1 MGGPCRCCLRQE
13 MRSIERWNGRS
24 WKVEKLKSWRVK
36 GFLDSLLTLQLW
48 DYRDRPLNLS
58 GKGLYD
64 CGELHIGGGVGGNR
78 VGGHNHLPGFPSLPF
93 LPGLPTLEA
102 WPPTCLVYREAL

>member
-1 MGGPCRCCLRQE
+1 MGGTCCCCLRKE

-64 CGELHIGGGVGGNR
+64 CGELHIGGGVGGS
-78 VGGHNHLPGFPSLPF
+78 GGGAHLRLRGAPRLP
-93 LPGLPTLEA
+93 
-102 WPPTCLVYREAL
+102 CLAGVPHR

>member
-13 MRSIERWNGRS
+13 MRSIERWNERS

-36 GFLDSLLTLQLW
+36 GFLDSFLTLQLSNFW
-48 DYRDRPLNLS
+48 TILIGPLNLS

-64 CGELHIGGGVGGNR
+64 CGELHIGGGPGGNR
-78 VGGHNHLPGFPSLPF
+78 LGGD
-93 LPGLPTLEA
+93 PTLNKPLKLS
-102 WPPTCLVYREAL
+102 PPPPPKHARE

>member
-64 CGELHIGGGVGGNR
+64 CGELHIGGASSGKRLRAHSCLSRSAPVSP
-78 VGGHNHLPGFPSLPF
+78 LPGC
-93 LPGLPTLEA
+93 
-102 WPPTCLVYREAL
+102 PPTAGGPSTCSHTHQ

>member
-13 MRSIERWNGRS
+13 MRSIERWNERS

-36 GFLDSLLTLQLW
+36 GFLDSFLTLQLSNFW
-48 DYRDRPLNLS
+48 TILIGPLNLS

-64 CGELHIGGGVGGNR
+64 CGELHIGGELGETGLR
-78 VGGHNHLPGFPSLPF
+78 VHISLPGLPSLPC
-93 LPGLPTLEA
+93 LPGLPTWEA
-102 WPPTCLVYREAL
+102 CLQSGL